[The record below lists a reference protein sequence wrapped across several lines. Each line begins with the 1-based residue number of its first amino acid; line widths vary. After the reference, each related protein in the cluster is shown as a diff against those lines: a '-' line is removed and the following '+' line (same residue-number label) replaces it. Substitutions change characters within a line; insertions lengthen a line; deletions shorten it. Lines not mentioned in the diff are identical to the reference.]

1 MSFVFAACHCGSFVR
16 VHSDFSFQSYSTSC
30 ENDKCPLRDGEG
42 YVMRHAAF
50 ALKPAQCWSRVWGR
64 HSPTSGRPCD
74 RTFSSIENL
83 WPQVDTCF
91 RPFRATLKISEVEP
105 QCTLKILQSKTCE
118 KAKPLLMVTVHTERS
133 SYPCFAAALSGSPTE
148 SVRSWHSITF
158 RRLMKDSR
166 YSMKKAGRSADTT
179 TCFFQAQE

>member
-1 MSFVFAACHCGSFVR
+1 MRSN
-16 VHSDFSFQSYSTSC
+16 
-30 ENDKCPLRDGEG
+30 ECPSGAFEWQHGLRSKW
-42 YVMRHAAF
+42 RS
-50 ALKPAQCWSRVWGR
+50 LT
-64 HSPTSGRPCD
+64 PTSARPCD

-118 KAKPLLMVTVHTERS
+118 KAKSLLMVTVHTERS

-148 SVRSWHSITF
+148 SVRSWRSISF
-158 RRLMKDSR
+158 RRLMKNSR
-166 YSMKKAGRSADTT
+166 CSFPKEKYRPAR
-179 TCFFQAQE
+179 QAKNFVG

>member
-1 MSFVFAACHCGSFVR
+1 MSFVFAACHCGSSLCVR
-16 VHSDFSFQSYSTSC
+16 SDFSFQPYSTSC

-91 RPFRATLKISEVEP
+91 RPFRATLKISEFEP

-148 SVRSWHSITF
+148 SVRSWRSISF
-158 RRLMKDSR
+158 RRLM
-166 YSMKKAGRSADTT
+166 
-179 TCFFQAQE
+179 

>member
-1 MSFVFAACHCGSFVR
+1 MDS
-16 VHSDFSFQSYSTSC
+16 
-30 ENDKCPLRDGEG
+30 N
-42 YVMRHAAF
+42 
-50 ALKPAQCWSRVWGR
+50 
-64 HSPTSGRPCD
+64 
-74 RTFSSIENL
+74 FSSIENL

-91 RPFRATLKISEVEP
+91 RPFRATLKISEFEP

-148 SVRSWHSITF
+148 SVRSWHSISF

-166 YSMKKAGRSADTT
+166 YSSPKEKYRPAR
-179 TCFFQAQE
+179 QAKNFVG

>member
-1 MSFVFAACHCGSFVR
+1 MPAPGWRGLCKATRRFCAE
-16 VHSDFSFQSYSTSC
+16 TSAML
-30 ENDKCPLRDGEG
+30 KQGLGK
-42 YVMRHAAF
+42 
-50 ALKPAQCWSRVWGR
+50 ALPNKDDWVDSN
-64 HSPTSGRPCD
+64 
-74 RTFSSIENL
+74 FSSIENL

-133 SYPCFAAALSGSPTE
+133 SCPCFAAALSGSPTE
-148 SVRSWHSITF
+148 SVRSWHGITF

-166 YSMKKAGRSADTT
+166 YSMKKAERSADTT

>member
-1 MSFVFAACHCGSFVR
+1 MPAPGWRGLCNATRRFCAETSAMLEQGLGKGHGCEAMKAPLGLSSGSAVCDSRWRGFA
-16 VHSDFSFQSYSTSC
+16 
-30 ENDKCPLRDGEG
+30 
-42 YVMRHAAF
+42 
-50 ALKPAQCWSRVWGR
+50 
-64 HSPTSGRPCD
+64 PTSACPNKD
-74 RTFSSIENL
+74 DWVDSNFSSIENL

-148 SVRSWHSITF
+148 SVRSWRSISF
-158 RRLMKDSR
+158 RRLM
-166 YSMKKAGRSADTT
+166 
-179 TCFFQAQE
+179 

>member
-1 MSFVFAACHCGSFVR
+1 MPAPGWRGLCKATRRFCAE
-16 VHSDFSFQSYSTSC
+16 TSAML
-30 ENDKCPLRDGEG
+30 KQGLGK
-42 YVMRHAAF
+42 
-50 ALKPAQCWSRVWGR
+50 ALPNKDDWVDSN
-64 HSPTSGRPCD
+64 
-74 RTFSSIENL
+74 FSSIENL

-133 SYPCFAAALSGSPTE
+133 SCPCFAAALSGSPTQ
-148 SVRSWHSITF
+148 SVRSWHSISF

-166 YSMKKAGRSADTT
+166 FSMKKAERSADTT
-179 TCFFQAQE
+179 TCFFQALQ

>member
-1 MSFVFAACHCGSFVR
+1 MILSGEVSGKMNRVCCGAVKISMGNKSSPLCTFLQDR
-16 VHSDFSFQSYSTSC
+16 VCVAMKAPVGLSSGSTVCVANGGVS
-30 ENDKCPLRDGEG
+30 LRQVLDH
-42 YVMRHAAF
+42 VD
-50 ALKPAQCWSRVWGR
+50 SN
-64 HSPTSGRPCD
+64 
-74 RTFSSIENL
+74 FSSIENL

-148 SVRSWHSITF
+148 SVRSWRSISF
-158 RRLMKDSR
+158 RRLM
-166 YSMKKAGRSADTT
+166 
-179 TCFFQAQE
+179 